1 MGKMLAIMDVSPEG
15 VEVNLEE
22 LKESI
27 KKTIE
32 SFEAELGEIKEEE
45 LAFGLKKLK
54 VVIITNEE
62 ENLDNLTD
70 KVKSIDGIKS
80 AEVVDVRRAI
90 G

>member
-1 MGKMLAIMDVSPEG
+1 MAKMLAVMDVMPEG

-27 KKTIE
+27 KKAVE
-32 SFEAELGEIKEEE
+32 SFEAELGEVKVEEM
-45 LAFGLKKLK
+45 AFGLKKLK

-62 ENLDNLTD
+62 ENLDNLSA
-70 KVKSIDGIKS
+70 KVKEVDGIKS

>member
-22 LKESI
+22 LKENI

-45 LAFGLKKLK
+45 LAFGLKILK

-70 KVKSIDGIKS
+70 KVKSVDGIKN

>member
-1 MGKMLAIMDVSPEG
+1 MLAIMDVMPEG

-22 LKESI
+22 LKVGI
-27 KKTIE
+27 KKAVE
-32 SFEAELGEIKEEE
+32 SFEAQFGEVKEEE

-54 VVIITNEE
+54 VVIITNED
-62 ENLDNLTD
+62 ENLDNLAA
-70 KVKSIDGIKS
+70 KVKEVDGVKS